1 MDERKSYSWD
11 FSLQSDHRLYNI
23 INFIDDDNLNSL
35 LAAITQVNLLY
46 KVPYG
51 IYS

>member
-1 MDERKSYSWD
+1 MKENHTHGTSP
-11 FSLQSDHRLYNI
+11 YNQI
-23 INFIDDDNLNSL
+23 TGWITLFIDDDNLNSL
-35 LAAITQVNLLY
+35 LAAITQVNLLC